1 MKDDLH
7 AWLDTFFNL
16 HSRTL
21 ASRTKVIGECN
32 KPAGPRRYFAR
43 IKVTTLK
50 HPVDSSPMVFRLA
63 GRDAARKILYPNHL
77 DQNKS
82 APIAF
87 TMGRPFHLF

>member
-1 MKDDLH
+1 MNDRVSNHDARKERY
-7 AWLDTFFNL
+7 LDWAVFGLMDVLLTREGAPL
-16 HSRTL
+16 RD
-21 ASRTKVIGECN
+21 I
-32 KPAGPRRYFAR
+32 R
-43 IKVTTLK
+43 IILEEAEH